1 MIFDNTKVVFGAG
14 CEIKEVTTAL
24 ESLRVL
30 ISGLPASTTKEDL
43 EDFLTSAGFDH
54 FHIPVLRT
62 SGDRET
68 EEASVIFDG
77 SQHAEAAV
85 QVLNKQK
92 YFGKVLKFELAPM
105 VASGQMDYWS
115 YNRSSYLEV
124 TFDAPS
130 KHVQAVYP
138 TVEAALA
145 KARALGGRCCGG
157 RTVHVTVA
165 RKPKVEEG
173 EEWRYIKN
181 SVIISNVAIDTP
193 DSEILHFSEAY
204 SLREFGLR
212 EFSID
217 DVLQKLKDHMKT
229 AGGMKPRD
237 FHVQNHQ
244 EGTIFV
250 RCRFDSW
257 ERANKIYQ
265 TLLENE
271 LEFLA
276 PTKARFFL
284 AFPHQYSFNIPLEQY
299 DAQKWIYDAL
309 ESQHGRD
316 RSAHI
321 VVTRFRTVCLIQ
333 VVGADRK
340 AVGALKLKVE
350 RLSRGEVVE
359 VWNRHFLHWQGDAFF
374 GQLQR
379 QFGAYVRPDKTRLV
393 LKVYGSDSAVNH
405 ARREIGGQM
414 EIFAGLDYQ
423 MVIDDRRTIGFF
435 TRQGMKILG
444 DMLGEGNVWL
454 QTTSKPFFISVRG
467 GHDAEHAL
475 QTLVSEASK
484 KSPHPPVLDESQT
497 CPLCFD
503 ELTQPFT
510 LACGHTYC
518 TWCLTNM
525 LNTVTDGESTPIRCT
540 GDEGRCE
547 TPIPL
552 PVVERFVPPARL
564 ERMLENSFR
573 VYLERHPEELRF
585 CPTTDCTHVYRVSK
599 EPAVARCPAC
609 LAETCS
615 RCHELPHRGLSCDG
629 IKLTKQ
635 GAARRPAPL
644 EE

>member
-1 MIFDNTKVVFGAG
+1 MIFGNTKVVFSAG

-24 ESLRVL
+24 ESFRVL

-92 YFGKVLKFELAPM
+92 YLGKVLKFELAPM

-138 TVEAALA
+138 TIEAALA
-145 KARALGGRCCGG
+145 KAKALDGRYCGG
-157 RTVHVTVA
+157 RTVHATVA
-165 RKPKVEEG
+165 RGPKQEEA
-173 EEWRYIKN
+173 WTYIKN
-181 SVIISNVAIDTP
+181 SVIISNVAINTP
-193 DSEILHFSEAY
+193 DSEIYRFSKAI
-204 SLREFGLR
+204 SLKTFGLR
-212 EFSID
+212 KFRVD
-217 DVLQKLKDHMKT
+217 GVLRELEDYMKT
-229 AGGMKPRD
+229 VGGIKPHD
-237 FHVQNHQ
+237 FNLVQNHR
-244 EGTIFV
+244 EGTVFV
-250 RCRFDSW
+250 RCRFDTW
-257 ERANKIYQ
+257 ERADKIYRS
-265 TLLENE
+265 LLETE

-276 PTKARFFL
+276 PTKTRFFL
-284 AFPHQYSFNIPLEQY
+284 AFPHQYSLYIPLEQY
-299 DAQKWIYDAL
+299 DAQKGIYDAL
-309 ESQHGRD
+309 KGQHGRD

-321 VVTRFRTVCLIQ
+321 VATRYRTVCLIQ
-333 VVGADRK
+333 VVGVDRK

-350 RLSRGEVVE
+350 KIARGEVVE
-359 VWNRHFLHWQGDAFF
+359 VWNRFFLDWQGDAFF
-374 GQLQR
+374 GRLQR
-379 QFGAYVRPDKTRLV
+379 QFGAYVRPDKIRLV

-405 ARREIGGQM
+405 ARREIGGKM
-414 EIFAGLDYQ
+414 ENLAGLDYQ

-435 TRQGMKILG
+435 TGQGMKILG
-444 DMLGEGNVWL
+444 DMFGEDNVWL
-454 QTTSKPFFISVRG
+454 HTTSEPFFISVRG

-475 QTLVSEASK
+475 QTLVNEALK
-484 KSPHPPVLDESQT
+484 KPPHPPILGKWQT
-497 CPLCFD
+497 CPLCLE

-510 LACGHTYC
+510 LACRHTYC
-518 TWCLTNM
+518 ALCLTRM
-525 LNTVTDGESTPIRCT
+525 LTSATDGESTPLRCT
-540 GDEGRCE
+540 GDEGRCG

-552 PVVERFVPPARL
+552 PVIERFVPPARL

-585 CPTTDCTHVYRVSK
+585 CPTTDCTHIYRVSK
-599 EPAVARCPAC
+599 EPAVVRCPAC

-615 RCHELPHRGLSCDG
+615 RCYELPHRGPSCDG